1 MKNDEVSKFFAGLFY
16 TLLLNLNSPF
26 LDIILGIRGFF
37 RPFLIFRHFMET
49 LPCAKCIKSGILTL
63 LKGPENE
70 KNLNFYSFLR
80 RRFQCFREYSVNHMY
95 KESFPIQMD
104 GSPKA
109 PSFLDF
115 SAFFLR
121 EEPRK
126 PQLRIF
132 VERTFSFL
140 HEHAETALPSR

>member
-1 MKNDEVSKFFAGLFY
+1 MKNDEVSKFFAGLFC

-49 LPCAKCIKSGILTL
+49 LPCAKCIKSGILAL

-104 GSPKA
+104 GSPKP

-115 SAFFLR
+115 SAFFPR
-121 EEPRK
+121 EESRK

-140 HEHAETALPSR
+140 HEHAEIALPSR